1 MPQEELIEQLKSVVA
16 LNILSSMAAIAIR
29 TILPR
34 AVRAIVLF
42 SMLTT
47 AAFTQIRLYDPAN
60 DDLSKK
66 TRDAFA
72 TFSKGDN
79 SVFETMISN
88 TLSLKS
94 ATLSELYELNQQ
106 SVQDKVNLIPAGTWL
121 DLMKQLKK
129 TQNEF
134 LDAYNTTQT
143 ILDPTIQ
150 AAPDIKTALQTVQD
164 KLQKRRNQKE
174 SAQTHLDAAA
184 PQLETLK
191 KSLQD
196 LRSAVAASTKPV
208 KQLSDLAEF
217 KNLKDAWESVTSVKD
232 WFAAAQ
238 KAVDS
243 PGLQLTI
250 LDLGLQHRQLEVQR
264 LQLQLDQ
271 ANAAMQIQQ
280 RIKDRLAIIWG
291 DGAVDSS
298 GHVTHGLFGYVYR
311 YITTTKQCENR
322 ELAEDCLIYP
332 FVTDQNEQVL
342 QTIGKLANAA
352 KGEVGTG
359 LNATMK
365 LRDLLDILSRYV
377 ALTGYHK
384 YLLLADAVESGT
396 DAQLFAIRLSALNTQ
411 DREMLVSH
419 GLDGLAAYYAGGI
432 KPEQIANFF
441 RAAEA
446 AATAVLAG
454 RVK

>member
-1 MPQEELIEQLKSVVA
+1 MPQEELIEQVKSVKTI
-16 LNILSSMAAIAIR
+16 NILVGMAAIAIR

-34 AVRAIVLF
+34 AVRAFVLF

-47 AAFTQIRLYDPAN
+47 PAFAQIRLYDPAN

-72 TFSKGDN
+72 AFSTGDN

-88 TLSLKS
+88 TLTLKS
-94 ATLSELYELNQQ
+94 ATLSELYDLNQQ

-121 DLMKQLKK
+121 DLMNQLKK

-134 LDAYNTTQT
+134 FDAYVTAQT

-150 AAPDIKTALQTVQD
+150 AVPDIKTALETAED
-164 KLQKRRNQKE
+164 KLQKLRKQKE
-174 SAQTHLDAAA
+174 SAQTDLDAAA

-191 KSLQD
+191 KSLQNV
-196 LRSAVAASTKPV
+196 RSAVAASTKPV
-208 KQLSDLAEF
+208 KRLSDLAEF
-217 KNLKDAWESVTSVKD
+217 VNLKDVWESVTSVKD

-238 KAVDS
+238 KAADM

-250 LDLGLQHRQLEVQR
+250 FDLGLQHQQLEFQR

-271 ANAAMQIQQ
+271 ANAAMQIRQ
-280 RIKDRLAIIWG
+280 RIKDRLAIVWG

-298 GHVTHGLFGYVYR
+298 GHLTHGLFGYVYR
-311 YITTTKQCENR
+311 YTTTTKQCENR
-322 ELAEDCLIYP
+322 KPAEDCLIYP
-332 FVTDQNEQVL
+332 FVTDPNEQVL
-342 QTIGKLANAA
+342 QTVGELANAA

-377 ALTGYHK
+377 ALIGYQK

-396 DAQLFAIRLSALNTQ
+396 DTQLFAIRLSALNTQ

-432 KPEQIANFF
+432 KSEQIANFF
-441 RAAEA
+441 RAAQA

-454 RVK
+454 RVN